1 MMMKRPTGCRCSRAR
16 RSFAAAGLVLA
27 GLMLAAPP
35 SIDAAQG
42 GGVQAHDNAPAWQKL
57 PAGVPYAAPTDP
69 VRIVSVVLSSYDVHA
84 GDPVFARVVTTSNA
98 AALTAQVGT
107 YRVHVPRVAP
117 GIFET
122 TLNVPRVVVPHHKVV
137 ILLTA
142 IGADGATSHRTVSV
156 NVYYF

>member
-1 MMMKRPTGCRCSRAR
+1 MMSNSLPGCRS
-16 RSFAAAGLVLA
+16 SHPPSLVVLGILLA
-27 GLMLAAPP
+27 GLILAAPP

-42 GGVQAHDNAPAWQKL
+42 GGMQARDNAPAWQKL
-57 PAGVPYAAPTDP
+57 PRGVPYAAPTDP

-84 GDPVFARVVTTSNA
+84 GDAVFARVVTTSNA

-107 YRVHVPRVAP
+107 YRIRVPRVAP

-122 TLNVPRVVVPHHKVV
+122 SLNVPRVVVPHHKVA

-142 IGADGATSHRTVSV
+142 IRADGATAHRTVSV